1 MDETKI
7 WDKKA
12 VAAAAATVGNTDPQK
27 QRNV

>member
-12 VAAAAATVGNTDPQK
+12 AAAAATAGNTDPQK